1 MNKKQFIN
9 IIERIVEKKVKEE
22 LPKQLKEIF
31 INEDKN
37 IKKDK
42 KVDLNDLLSEP
53 IIKKNVS
60 NEVQEDVHFTSNSV
74 LNKVLNETNG
84 GINKPGFEDYPT
96 LGGGTFDTNRA
107 SELLGYGKSDE
118 GKREMGAVDTIR
130 KAGVNV
136 EDVPDHVQNALT
148 RDYRSVM
155 KAIDKKKGK

>member
-1 MNKKQFIN
+1 MKKKQFIN

-31 INEDKN
+31 IKEDF
-37 IKKDK
+37 KDET
-42 KVDLNDLLSEP
+42 VDLKSLSKEFNP
-53 IIKKNVS
+53 PDDSEIKEEVTYS
-60 NEVQEDVHFTSNSV
+60 NNETI
-74 LNKVLNETNG
+74 NKILNETKG

-130 KAGVNV
+130 NAGVSV

-148 RDYRSVM
+148 RDYSTVM
-155 KAIDKKKGK
+155 KAIDKKRGK

>member
-1 MNKKQFIN
+1 MKKKQFIN

-31 INEDKN
+31 IKEDF
-37 IKKDK
+37 KDET
-42 KVDLNDLLSEP
+42 VDLKSLSKEFNP
-53 IIKKNVS
+53 PDDSEIKEEVTYS
-60 NEVQEDVHFTSNSV
+60 NNETI
-74 LNKVLNETNG
+74 NKILNETKG

-130 KAGVNV
+130 KAGVSV
-136 EDVPDHVQNALT
+136 EDVPDHVQKALT
-148 RDYRSVM
+148 KDYSTVM